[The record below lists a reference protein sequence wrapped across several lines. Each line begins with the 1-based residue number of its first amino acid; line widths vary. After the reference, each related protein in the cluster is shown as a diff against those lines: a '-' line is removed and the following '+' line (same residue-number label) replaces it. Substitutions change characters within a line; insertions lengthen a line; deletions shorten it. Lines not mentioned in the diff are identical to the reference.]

1 MTVPRTERTRK
12 LEGLLNALR
21 SVLALQSARPARSGQ
36 HPAGLLAGLL
46 LRSLDLQFVLARARS
61 QATGA
66 DYDVVRLNRRY
77 PEKLSPGLT
86 AALEP
91 WLSSKGNSSS
101 RLRYEP
107 LGPRALP
114 IATFA
119 FGATGVTGKLIVG
132 AARAGFP
139 SDIEKVL
146 LAVAAN
152 QAAIACAEKA
162 HPRATGYAVRA
173 RAHAPSSLKDTTLA
187 GLGSLNQLHQ
197 FSTGLID
204 TGDLPAVLEQML
216 ATVMEIQ
223 AADFGNVQ
231 LFDAERGGLVIVA
244 QRNFQPPFLE
254 YLAFV
259 PSERCAAF
267 ARAAQTRQRIII
279 EDVQTDISFAPYRH
293 VAAEAGFRSLVSTP
307 LISPKGELLG
317 MLSTHFRNP
326 HRPTEYELRLTD
338 IYAQQ
343 AARMFEQKRME
354 EERNKLAS
362 IVQNCS
368 DFIGIATLCGRA
380 VFVNAAGRTMVGLK
394 ADEPIPENITA
405 YVAEGQQDRLMN
417 EALPIVEREGFWEGE
432 MHFRHIP
439 TGRPVPV
446 LQHIFYIKESDTGRR
461 LALAT
466 ISRDMTERKRA
477 ELALNNAQQE
487 LAHAGRILSIGE
499 LTASLAHE
507 INQPLAAI
515 VANANAAGRWL
526 ERKVPDYEHA
536 RKSLQNIARDGN
548 RASAILQ
555 RVREFAMK
563 APPSRVSLNL
573 NDVIHEVLAI
583 VSNEI
588 ARERIA
594 LGVDLAAKLPDIIAD
609 RIELQQVVLNL
620 IINSIEALRP
630 VSGRSKELFV
640 TSERGRGTVE
650 VAVRD
655 NGNGVGAQDL
665 QRIFDAFF
673 TTKPDGMGL
682 GLGISRRIIE
692 AHNGKLWA
700 AANPGCGLTLRF
712 TLPARG
718 KVRSRGKTSL
728 P

>member
-1 MTVPRTERTRK
+1 MAAPSIERTRK
-12 LEGLLNALR
+12 LEGLLNAL
-21 SVLALQSARPARSGQ
+21 SAVLALQSGRRARSGQ
-36 HPAGLLAGLL
+36 QALGLLADLL
-46 LRSLDLQFVLARARS
+46 LRTLDLQFVFARAGLK
-61 QATGA
+61 ATGTA
-66 DYDVVRLNRRY
+66 WDVVRLHRRY
-77 PEKLSPGLT
+77 SDRISPGLI

-91 WLSSKGNSSS
+91 WVSSNGSSSS

-107 LGPRALP
+107 LGPRPVP
-114 IATFA
+114 IAMFPFA
-119 FGATGVTGKLIVG
+119 SPGLTGRLIVG

-146 LAVAAN
+146 LRVAAN
-152 QAAIACAEKA
+152 QACLVAGAEKVA
-162 HPRATGYAVRA
+162 A
-173 RAHAPSSLKDTTLA
+173 
-187 GLGSLNQLHQ
+187 LGSLTQLHH
-197 FSTGLID
+197 FSTGLIE
-204 TGDLPAVLEQML
+204 TGDPSAVLEQML
-216 ATVMEIQ
+216 AAAMEVQ

-231 LFDAERGGLVIVA
+231 LFDAERDGLVIVA

-254 YLAFV
+254 QLALV
-259 PSERCAAF
+259 RCTACG
-267 ARAAQTRQRIII
+267 RAAQNRERIII
-279 EDVQTDISFAPYRH
+279 EDVQADSSFAPYRQ
-293 VAAEAGFRSLVSTP
+293 VAAEAGFRALVATP
-307 LISPKGELLG
+307 LIGHQGELLG
-317 MLSTHFRNP
+317 MLSTHFRTP

-343 AARMFEQKRME
+343 AARMLERKRME
-354 EERNKLAS
+354 EERNKLAA

-380 VFVNAAGRTMVGLK
+380 VFVNSAGRRMVGLK
-394 ADEPIPENITA
+394 DDEPIPENIAA
-405 YVAEGQQDRLMN
+405 YVAEGQQDRLLN
-417 EALPIVEREGFWEGE
+417 QALPVVEREGFWEGE
-432 MHFRHIP
+432 MHFHHIP
-439 TGRPVPV
+439 SGRPIPV
-446 LQHIFYIKESDTGRR
+446 LQHIFYIRESDTGRR

-477 ELALNNAQQE
+477 ELALNNAQQA

-515 VANANAAGRWL
+515 VANANASRRWL

-555 RVREFAMK
+555 RVREFAAK
-563 APPSRVSLNL
+563 APPSRAPLNL
-573 NDVIHEVLAI
+573 NDVVHEVLAI
-583 VSNEI
+583 VTNEI
-588 ARERIA
+588 VRERIT
-594 LGVDLAAKLPDIIAD
+594 LGVDLAAKLPDIVAD

-630 VSGRSKELFV
+630 VSERRKELFV
-640 TSERGRGTVE
+640 TSTRRRSVVE

-665 QRIFDAFF
+665 ECMFDAFF

-682 GLGISRRIIE
+682 GLAISRRIIE

-700 AANPGCGLTLRF
+700 AANPGQGLTLRF
-712 TLPARG
+712 TLPPRG
-718 KVRSRGKTSL
+718 KVRSPAKT
-728 P
+728 PPP